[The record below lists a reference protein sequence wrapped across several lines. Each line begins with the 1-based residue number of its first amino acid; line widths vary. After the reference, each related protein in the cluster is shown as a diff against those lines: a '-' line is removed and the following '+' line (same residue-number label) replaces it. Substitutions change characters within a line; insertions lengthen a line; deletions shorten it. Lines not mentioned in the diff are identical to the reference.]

1 MKILILKYR
10 QLNVKKPI
18 SIYDTAGSLKF
29 EVTQEFP
36 EKLISTKTI
45 FKLADA
51 EGKTLLTLLSEGIS
65 QAPSLKYSIIENNVK
80 IGEVLG
86 KKLFAHSEFNMRLSS
101 EEYKLY
107 GVKKFLFFSEVGF

>member
-45 FKLADA
+45 FKLC
-51 EGKTLLTLLSEGIS
+51 
-65 QAPSLKYSIIENNVK
+65 
-80 IGEVLG
+80 
-86 KKLFAHSEFNMRLSS
+86 
-101 EEYKLY
+101 
-107 GVKKFLFFSEVGF
+107 